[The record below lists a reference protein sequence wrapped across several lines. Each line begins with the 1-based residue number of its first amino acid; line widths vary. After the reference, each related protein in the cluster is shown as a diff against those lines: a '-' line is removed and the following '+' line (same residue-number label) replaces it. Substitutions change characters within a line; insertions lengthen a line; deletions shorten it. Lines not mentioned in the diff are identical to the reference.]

1 VRVAAGSAERQRIV
15 EVGEG
20 VGLVGVGEGV
30 VPVEAAEGAVLV
42 EAVLEAEVADRW
54 GQALPA

>member
-1 VRVAAGSAERQRIV
+1 M